1 MDDHIKQLQKGIAA
15 LPKQATLRKQWVAQ
29 QLLLLQTN
37 KDTNGIELL
46 EMIINKPQNK
56 TVSVCEHFEEI
67 FD

>member
-15 LPKQATLRKQWVAQ
+15 LPKQRKQWVAQ